1 MFFSRETKAPLKQP
15 SPHSLFQLDSL
26 ALSPSESLVAPPL
39 KMLWC
44 CFYGNGDVVCGWG
57 FVAVSAVYQR
67 DGARL
72 CPAVADGACL
82 QHREMGLHGDS
93 DSRAGACERGP
104 ASRFA
109 FGSSGSQAVGRETC
123 GNKSPLYAGGTRAH
137 GAGAVSVDA
146 GGSFAAHVGAGARY
160 GADARSSVT
169 RLRALFSKRVTVNET
184 HRARLADRGRTAPG
198 GTPRSTHPEPG
209 PVPQRLP
216 PLLLAPSWLS
226 CFRTASRSYSLLS

>member
-1 MFFSRETKAPLKQP
+1 MFISCLFVIFLNPHVLIVFFSRETKAPLKQP
-15 SPHSLFQLDSL
+15 SPHSLFQLHCL

-146 GGSFAAHVGAGARY
+146 GGSFAAHVGAGAPIRS
-160 GADARSSVT
+160 GRAVQRHSPARAV
-169 RLRALFSKRVTVNET
+169 L
-184 HRARLADRGRTAPG
+184 
-198 GTPRSTHPEPG
+198 
-209 PVPQRLP
+209 
-216 PLLLAPSWLS
+216 
-226 CFRTASRSYSLLS
+226 